1 MNVLDQFHQRFVHG
15 RRVET
20 LASAVTELIPPNAS
34 VLDIGCR
41 DGLLSKRILDK
52 RGDIT
57 IQGVDVLVRP
67 MTNIPVT
74 VFDGAQL
81 PYEDK
86 TVDVALFIDV
96 LHHTTDPTV
105 LLREAKRVAR
115 NCLIIKDHTKDG
127 VLAGPT
133 LQFMDWVGNARHGV
147 ALPFNYWPEKRW
159 REELGKLELEIAYW
173 TENLALYPWYDAW
186 LFDRSLHFIARLT
199 SRFVCDS

>member
-15 RRVET
+15 RRIET
-20 LASAVTELIPPNAS
+20 LASAVTELIPPNVS
-34 VLDIGCR
+34 VLDIGCG

-67 MTNIPVT
+67 MTHIPVT

-147 ALPFNYWPEKRW
+147 ALPFNYWPETRW
-159 REELGKLELEIAYW
+159 REEFRKLELEIAYW
-173 TENLALYPWYDAW
+173 TENLSLYPWYDAW

-199 SRFVCDS
+199 SRFVYDS